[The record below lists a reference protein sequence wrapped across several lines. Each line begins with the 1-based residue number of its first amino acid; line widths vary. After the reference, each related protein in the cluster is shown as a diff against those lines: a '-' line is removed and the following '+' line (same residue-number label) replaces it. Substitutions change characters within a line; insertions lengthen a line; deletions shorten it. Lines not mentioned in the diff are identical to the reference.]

1 MSIESKGLAN
11 QEKKEMAKNLGI
23 VLLLLVVLLV
33 SCSINYALASP
44 QPQELPPLTERGRMM
59 IEVRSS
65 TSQRARKRD
74 LPPSPS
80 PSSPPPSSSLAPG
93 FEDNG
98 S

>member
-1 MSIESKGLAN
+1 
-11 QEKKEMAKNLGI
+11 MAKNLGI
-23 VLLLLVVLLV
+23 VFLLLLVLLV
-33 SCSINYALASP
+33 SCSINFDLASA
-44 QPQELPPLTERGRMM
+44 QPQKLPPQIEWRRMM
-59 IEVRSS
+59 ITVRSS

-80 PSSPPPSSSLAPG
+80 PSSPDSPPWSSSSPAPG